1 VEDAPDQRVILREAD
16 LQHHLSVEEDKNAID
31 ATSKPA
37 VKAIDKTEKIIAG
50 PANTKTA
57 AVAKPAA
64 KGDGKAETKDAK
76 ADPNAKK
83 EDLQLI
89 AALNHLKGL
98 PITAS
103 APAAPAATK

>member
-1 VEDAPDQRVILREAD
+1 M
-16 LQHHLSVEEDKNAID
+16 
-31 ATSKPA
+31 
-37 VKAIDKTEKIIAG
+37 
-50 PANTKTA
+50 TA
-57 AVAKPAA
+57 AAPKPSA
-64 KGDGKAETKDAK
+64 KGEGKAEAKDAKGDAK